1 MIESIRNAFRLPDLR
16 HRILFTLGV
25 LAIYRLAAHVPIPGV
40 NQEALNQLLS
50 SDSATGSILGF
61 MNLLSGGALENF
73 SVMAMGVYPYITAS
87 IVIQLL
93 VPLVP
98 ALEELSKEGESG
110 RNKLNIYTYW
120 LAIPLAIFQALA
132 QVTLVNNSGVGQVV
146 TFGAD
151 APLQSV
157 AVICSLTAG
166 TMFGLW
172 LGERITEQGIGNGVS
187 IIIFGGIVS
196 SIPQNLAAYL
206 VGGQYLQLL
215 VILAIMLLTVVAI
228 VVIQEGQRR
237 IPVQYGKRVRG
248 MRVYGGQSTHIPLR
262 VNSAGMIPLIFSQS
276 ILILPAY
283 LGQVMASAP
292 NAPEFLKQLG
302 RLLESWFAVGSWQ
315 FYAADFMLVLI
326 FTFFYTDVVFR
337 QQNLAETL
345 QRQGGFIP
353 GIRPG
358 QRTED
363 YLNAVMRRITLAG
376 AVFLATVAVIP
387 FLAYLLTRQQASTA
401 LLISSAGLLIVVGVV
416 LDTIK
421 QLEAQLLMRHYEGFI
436 K

>member
-16 HRILFTLGV
+16 RRILYTLGI
-25 LAIYRLAAHVPIPGV
+25 LAIYRLAAHVPVPGV
-40 NQEALNQLLS
+40 DQAALSNMMNTTT
-50 SDSATGSILGF
+50 TGNVLGF
-61 MNLLSGGALENF
+61 INMLSGGALENF

-93 VPLVP
+93 IPIIP
-98 ALEELSKEGESG
+98 SLEELSKEGESG

-120 LAIPLAIFQALA
+120 LAIPLAILQAFA
-132 QVTLVNNSGVGQVV
+132 QIALVNNSGAGQVV
-146 TFGAD
+146 VFGA
-151 APLQSV
+151 AYPLQSV
-157 AVICSLTAG
+157 AVVCSLVAG

-172 LGERITEQGIGNGVS
+172 LGERITEEGIGNGIS
-187 IIIFGGIVS
+187 IIIFAGIVS
-196 SIPQNLAAYL
+196 SIPQNLAQYIVSGNYVGL
-206 VGGQYLQLL
+206 VAILL
-215 VILAIMLLTVVAI
+215 IMIVTVLAIVFV
-228 VVIQEGQRR
+228 QEGQRR

-248 MRVYGGQSTHIPLR
+248 TRVYGGQSTHIPLR

-283 LGQVMASAP
+283 LGSVLASVPGLPPAI
-292 NAPEFLKQLG
+292 EQFG
-302 RLLESWFAVGSWQ
+302 RNLEAWFAIGSWQ
-315 FYAADFMLVLI
+315 FYAADFFLVLI

-358 QRTED
+358 QKTEE
-363 YLNAVMRRITLAG
+363 YLNLVMRRITLAG
-376 AVFLATVAVIP
+376 AVFLATVAVLP
-387 FLAYLLTRQQASTA
+387 YFAYLLSGQNASTA
-401 LLISSAGLLIVVGVV
+401 MLISSAGLLIVVGVV